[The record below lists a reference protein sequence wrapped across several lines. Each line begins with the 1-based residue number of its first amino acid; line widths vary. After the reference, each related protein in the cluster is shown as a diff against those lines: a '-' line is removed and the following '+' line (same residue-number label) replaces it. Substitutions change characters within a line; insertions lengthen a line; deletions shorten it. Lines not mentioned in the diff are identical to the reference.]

1 MDQDHWERQM
11 KGFPN
16 PQVDR
21 SLAVHGATE
30 EHAIAGFLWAA
41 REDLSVVG

>member
-1 MDQDHWERQM
+1 MT
-11 KGFPN
+11 GYPN

-30 EHAIAGFLWAA
+30 EHAIAVFLWAA
-41 REDLSVVG
+41 KQDPSAVG